1 MLIDSVSKTSYLDVI
16 LLNSNSNK
24 SLNES
29 LFNNLMSDL
38 LTQTNTSFFALSP
51 LLQSEY
57 QETFSTTLL
66 VSPELSMVFS
76 DYVTNY

>member
-1 MLIDSVSKTSYLDVI
+1 MLIDAVSKTSYLDVI
-16 LLNSNSNK
+16 LLNSSSSK
-24 SLNES
+24 SVSES
-29 LFNNLMSDL
+29 LFNNLMGDL
-38 LTQTNTSFFALSP
+38 LTQTNTTFFALSP

-76 DYVTNY
+76 DYVTTY

>member
-1 MLIDSVSKTSYLDVI
+1 MLIDSISKTSYLDII
-16 LLNSNSNK
+16 LLNSSSSK
-24 SLNES
+24 SISES
-29 LFNNLMSDL
+29 LFNNVMNDL
-38 LTQTNTSFFALSP
+38 LTQTNTTFFALSP

-76 DYVTNY
+76 DYVTTY

>member
-1 MLIDSVSKTSYLDVI
+1 MLIDSISKTSYLDVI
-16 LLNSNSNK
+16 LLNSSSTK
-24 SLNES
+24 SISES
-29 LFNNLMSDL
+29 LFNNVMSDL
-38 LTQTNTSFFALSP
+38 LTQTNTTFFALSP

-76 DYVTNY
+76 DYVTTY

>member
-1 MLIDSVSKTSYLDVI
+1 MLIDSISKTSYLDVI
-16 LLNSNSNK
+16 LLNSNSSK

-29 LFNNLMSDL
+29 LFNNVMSDL
-38 LTQTNTSFFALSP
+38 LTQTNTTFFALSP

-66 VSPELSMVFS
+66 VSPELAMVFN
-76 DYVTNY
+76 DYVTTY

>member
-1 MLIDSVSKTSYLDVI
+1 MLIDSISKTSYLDVI

-29 LFNNLMSDL
+29 LFNNVMSDL
-38 LTQTNTSFFALSP
+38 LTQTNTTFFALSP

-66 VSPELSMVFS
+66 ISPELSIVFN
-76 DYVTNY
+76 DYVTTY

>member
-1 MLIDSVSKTSYLDVI
+1 MLIDSISKTSYLDVI

-29 LFNNLMSDL
+29 LFNNVMSDL
-38 LTQTNTSFFALSP
+38 LTQTNTTFFALSP

-66 VSPELSMVFS
+66 ISPELSMVFN
-76 DYVTNY
+76 DYVTTY

>member
-1 MLIDSVSKTSYLDVI
+1 MLIDSISKTSYLDVI
-16 LLNSNSNK
+16 LLNSNSTK

-29 LFNNLMSDL
+29 LFNNVMSDL
-38 LTQTNTSFFALSP
+38 LTQTNTTFFALSP

-66 VSPELSMVFS
+66 ISPELSMVFN
-76 DYVTNY
+76 DYVTTY